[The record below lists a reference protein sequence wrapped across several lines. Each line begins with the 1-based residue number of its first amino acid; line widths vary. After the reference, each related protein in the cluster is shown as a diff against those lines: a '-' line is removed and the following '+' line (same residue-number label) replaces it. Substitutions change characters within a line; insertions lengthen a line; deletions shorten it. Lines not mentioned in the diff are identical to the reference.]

1 MTPQQKWYQNN
12 REKARE
18 RARLHARKPEARE
31 RAKLWQK
38 QNPARVAAIKKRGRA
53 EHPDR
58 VKADQLRRLYGISLA
73 EYQVMMTEQGGKC
86 AICRLS
92 PATDVDHCH
101 QTNKVRG
108 ILCNNC
114 NRGLG
119 FFKDSRVR
127 LLVAALYLQGVK

>member
-31 RAKLWQK
+31 RAKLWRK
-38 QNPARVAAIKKRGRA
+38 QNPGRVSAIKGRYRVK
-53 EHPDR
+53 HPDR
-58 VKADQLRRLYGISLA
+58 VKADKLRRLYGLSLL
-73 EYQVMMTEQGGKC
+73 EYNKMMIAQGGLC
-86 AICRLS
+86 AICKS
-92 PATDVDHCH
+92 NPATDVDHCH
-101 QTNKVRG
+101 QTGVVRG

-119 FFKDSRVR
+119 FFKDSRV
-127 LLVAALYLQGVK
+127 LLLTASFYLEGVK